1 MILKKLPQAG
11 HFAWSNSKKNS
22 YLFATGTLRT
32 QDDTLLNLDQENFL
46 QIFNLDTG
54 DKTDHLSKS
63 SFPFKI
69 FMLCLFIP

>member
-1 MILKKLPQAG
+1 MSLMLTINILLMILKKLPQAG

-32 QDDTLLNLDQENFL
+32 PEDTLLNLDQENFL

-54 DKTDHLSKS
+54 DKTDHLSKY
-63 SFPFKI
+63 
-69 FMLCLFIP
+69 